1 MLEHLDIGAIL
12 GQALSRGGDW
22 AELFAE
28 RKSTTMIQLEA
39 GRIEKVS
46 SGVTLGAGVRLV
58 QDFRTA
64 FAFSNGLEG
73 QTLEELAQ
81 TVSQAA
87 AARSAEPVLT
97 LPVRNRRAPLVSP
110 IRVPPDGV
118 PLADKVQRLW
128 EAERAARAVDPRVRQ
143 VRVVYADQVR
153 ETAVA
158 NSQGFSGTD
167 QVTQTIFYVLAVAGE
182 GEQIQTGYESHGGTQ
197 GFEVFEDRP
206 AEDVA
211 RSAAARAVRMLAAP
225 KIKGGPMTVVL
236 HSSAGGTMIHEAIG
250 HGLEAD
256 LATEG
261 LSVYTGKLGE
271 VVASPL
277 ITVVDDATLPGRRG
291 SFGMD
296 DEGTPSQRTVLVER
310 GVLKHYLSDR
320 IRALKTGAA
329 STGNGRRESYRHLPV
344 VRMTNTMI
352 LPGAS
357 DPEAIISSVDQ
368 GLLVKRMG
376 GGQVNTVNGDFVFDV
391 EEGYRLERGRVGE
404 PVRGATLTGNGPEV
418 LKRIDLVGS
427 DLGFG
432 LGTCGKDGQ
441 GVPIA
446 DAQPTLRIPEIIVG
460 GEV

>member
-1 MLEHLDIGAIL
+1 MIEHLAVDQIL
-12 GQALSRGGDW
+12 RQALSQGGDW
-22 AELFAE
+22 ADLFAE
-28 RKSTTMIQLEA
+28 RKATTMIQLEA
-39 GRIEKVS
+39 GKIEKIS
-46 SGVTLGAGVRLV
+46 QGATLGAGVRLV
-58 QDFRTA
+58 QNFRSAYA
-64 FAFSNGLEG
+64 FTNGLDG
-73 QTLEELAQ
+73 RTLTELAR

-87 AARSAEPVLT
+87 TGAGRQPDLKIDLTQPAAAT
-97 LPVRNRRAPLVSP
+97 ATP

-118 PLADKVQRLW
+118 ALRDKVKVL
-128 EAERAARAVDPRVRQ
+128 EAADRAARAVDRRIRQ
-143 VRVVYADQVR
+143 VRVVYADQAR

-158 NSQGFSGTD
+158 RSDGFFGTD
-167 QVTQTIFYVLAVAGE
+167 RVIQTVFYVLAVAGE
-182 GEQIQTGYESHGGTQ
+182 GDAVETGYESHGGTV
-197 GFEVFEDRP
+197 GFEIFSTRS

-211 RSAAARAVRMLAAP
+211 RAAAARAVRVLSAA
-225 KIKGGPMTVVL
+225 KAKGGPMTVVL
-236 HSSAGGTMIHEAIG
+236 HSEAGGTMIHEAIG

-256 LATEG
+256 LALEG
-261 LSVYTGKLGE
+261 LSVYTGKVGE

-277 ITVVDDATLPGRRG
+277 ISVVDDATVPGRRG

-296 DEGTPSQRTVLVER
+296 DEGEPAQRTVLVEK
-310 GVLKHYLSDR
+310 GVLRGYLSGR
-320 IRALKTGAA
+320 IYALKAGLP

-357 DPEAIISSVDQ
+357 DPAEVIRSVDR

-376 GGQVNTVNGDFVFDV
+376 GGQVNTVNGDFVFEV
-391 EEGYRLERGRVGE
+391 EEGFRLEHGQVGE

-418 LKRIDLVGS
+418 LKTIDLVGS

>member
-12 GQALSRGGDW
+12 RQALSRGGDW

-28 RKSTTMIQLEA
+28 RKQTTMIQLEA
-39 GRIEKVS
+39 GRIERIS
-46 SGVTLGAGVRLV
+46 CGVTLGAGVRLV

-64 FAFSNGLEG
+64 FAFSNGLDG
-73 QTLEELAQ
+73 NTLEQLAR
-81 TVSQAA
+81 TASQAA

-97 LPVRNRRAPLVSP
+97 IPVSDRRAPRVSP

-118 PLADKVQRLW
+118 PMADKVKRLW
-128 EAERAARAVDPRVRQ
+128 EAERSARAVDPRVRQ

-167 QVTQTIFYVLAVAGE
+167 QVTQTIFYVLAIAGE
-182 GEQIQTGYESHGGTQ
+182 GDQIQTGYESHGGTK

-206 AEDVA
+206 VEDIARNAAE
-211 RSAAARAVRMLAAP
+211 RAVRTLTAP
-225 KIKGGPMTVVL
+225 KSRGGPMTVVL
-236 HSSAGGTMIHEAIG
+236 HSSAGGTMVHEAIG

-261 LSVYTGKLGE
+261 LSVYTDKLGE
-271 VVASPL
+271 RVASPL

-296 DEGTPSQRTVLVER
+296 DEGTLSQRTVLVDQ
-310 GVLKHYLSDR
+310 GVLQGYLMDR
-320 IRALKTGAA
+320 IRALKTGSAP
-329 STGNGRRESYRHLPV
+329 TGNGRRESYRHLPV

-357 DPEAIISSVDQ
+357 DPEAIIRSVDQ

-391 EEGYRLERGRVGE
+391 EEGYRIEHGRVGE

-418 LKRIDLVGS
+418 LKQIDLVGN